1 MFVLQKEWDM
11 HPNHLYVKAFKAG
24 LPGFAVHPSN
34 TIAGTISNRTNA
46 LNTSNSVAKAESNHL
61 TQSLNNYIS
70 HKLEDKAYNSSF
82 LNSTSLDSQ
91 TATTEFIEALQSMT
105 DYDLQNINY
114 LNVNDSFFNSSS
126 TPYQS
131 FGHAQSSNYLQESLL
146 NMVDVIDSNPKAFI
160 QLEKSAKKVLQSFG
174 LPTSQNNA
182 ADLINGMSDVLH
194 IQTGNIG
201 HLIDLR
207 V

>member
-1 MFVLQKEWDM
+1 M
-11 HPNHLYVKAFKAG
+11 
-24 LPGFAVHPSN
+24 
-34 TIAGTISNRTNA
+34 
-46 LNTSNSVAKAESNHL
+46 
-61 TQSLNNYIS
+61 
-70 HKLEDKAYNSSF
+70 
-82 LNSTSLDSQ
+82 
-91 TATTEFIEALQSMT
+91 
-105 DYDLQNINY
+105 
-114 LNVNDSFFNSSS
+114 NDSFFNSSS

-146 NMVDVIDSNPKAFI
+146 NMVDAIDSNPHAFI

>member
-1 MFVLQKEWDM
+1 MNT
-11 HPNHLYVKAFKAG
+11 NHLYVKAFKAG

-34 TIAGTISNRTNA
+34 TISATISNRTNA

-82 LNSTSLDSQ
+82 LNSTSVDSQ
-91 TATTEFIEALQSMT
+91 TATSEFIEALQTMT

-131 FGHAQSSNYLQESLL
+131 FGHAQSR
-146 NMVDVIDSNPKAFI
+146 NMVDAIDSNPQAFI